1 MSDLENIFGDMGKIA
16 SKMLQLGAT
25 TTNKEVQGEVQ
36 PMEVDTFPTTVKVQ
50 QDGLMLDDEERIFTH
65 EKKKIKL
72 MLDGEKTQV
81 FVVPRRNRRR
91 YSREYHRQQ
100 TEGQEEEEESSHHYL
115 HKRNNSLSTSPASNS
130 TAFQFQIEDPNKCD
144 VECGDVCIT
153 EEDTVSCGP
162 VPELPSE
169 ILNSIFEYVK
179 LEDRCMASM
188 VSKHWM
194 NSAWLRV
201 TNMEFNLRHRPDQES
216 IILRTLQKCA
226 NVRNVTLRDC
236 YNVSGRVLRQL
247 PASVQS
253 FEFFNC
259 CSLTKSTT
267 NDDVKYL
274 PRDMTKL
281 SLKNCENIADDAV
294 AFLPASLKFL
304 DLSGSKVC
312 DVSKVPRGLKFL
324 VLARSQ
330 LPFKTLAGLPDTLV
344 TLDLS
349 QCALELGALDCLPS
363 SICTLNLSGCS
374 TLTDQHLAQLALLS
388 ELKALFLEGSPSI
401 TSKGIEEL
409 PASLQ
414 VLSIKHCAG
423 INDRAVLSIPRN
435 LKEFSLWKCKSVTKS
450 GLIRLPST
458 LVALKLV
465 HTAINDEIVGM
476 LPSNLNRLSLFGCQQ
491 VTDAGLQLL
500 PQSVMDLDISWTSIT
515 DKGLRG
521 MVDRLPY
528 LNKVNLSNTKI
539 SREGIIILENNK
551 PGLSI
556 AKGPRFCD

>member
-1 MSDLENIFGDMGKIA
+1 MSDLVESIFGDMGKIA

-25 TTNKEVQGEVQ
+25 TTTKEVQGEVQ
-36 PMEVDTFPTTVKVQ
+36 AMEVDMVSNVTAKVQ
-50 QDGLMLDDEERIFTH
+50 QDGIDDDDRIFTH

-72 MLDGEKTQV
+72 MVDGEKTQV

-91 YSREYHRQQ
+91 YSRGYHKQQ
-100 TEGQEEEEESSHHYL
+100 TEGQEEEEDSHTYL
-115 HKRNNSLSTSPASNS
+115 HKRNNSLSTSPAANNAS
-130 TAFQFQIEDPNKCD
+130 FQFQIEDKCD
-144 VECGDVCIT
+144 VECGDVCVT
-153 EEDTVSCGP
+153 EEDIISTGP

-194 NSAWLRV
+194 KSAWLRV

-216 IILRTLQKCA
+216 IIVRTLQKCT

-236 YNVSGRVLRQL
+236 YNVSGRVLRYL

-253 FEFFNC
+253 FEFYNC
-259 CSLTKSTT
+259 CNLTKSTT
-267 NDDVKYL
+267 NDDIKYL
-274 PRDMTKL
+274 PRDMTNL
-281 SLKNCENIADDAV
+281 ALKNCENINDV
-294 AFLPASLKFL
+294 VPFLPASLKSL
-304 DLSGSKVC
+304 DLSGSRVS
-312 DVSKVPRGLKFL
+312 DVSKVPRGLKSL
-324 VLARSQ
+324 ILSRSP
-330 LPFKTLAGLPDTLV
+330 LPLKSLAGLPDTLV

-349 QCALELGALDCLPS
+349 QCALELDALENLPC
-363 SICTLNLSGCS
+363 SIRSLNLSGCA
-374 TLTDQHLAQLALLS
+374 TLTDQQLAQLSALS
-388 ELKALFLEGSPSI
+388 ELKTLVLEGSANI

-414 VLSIKHCAG
+414 VLSIKYCAG

-435 LKEFSLWKCKSVTKS
+435 LKEFSLWKCKSVTKA

-458 LVALKLV
+458 LVSLKLV
-465 HTAINDEIVGM
+465 HTAINDEMVGM
-476 LPSNLNRLSLFGCQQ
+476 LPSNLTKLSLFGCQQ

-500 PQSVMDLDISWTSIT
+500 PQNVVDLDLSWTSTT

-521 MVDRLPY
+521 LADRLPY

-539 SREGIIILENNK
+539 SREGIIVLENNK
-551 PGLSI
+551 PGLAI
-556 AKGPRFCD
+556 VKGPRFCE